1 MGEAASAAKGA
12 VGVAAESGWQP
23 ASAAGC
29 VHACITVCPLCPLA
43 SGPAWRQT
51 LPLPSCLS
59 DLYLPCPSALPCP
72 ALPCHALPCAAALP
86 GLQGAVPATEFGN
99 VKERGEAPATSGHA
113 KEGWT
118 RWK

>member
-1 MGEAASAAKGA
+1 MHYCVPAVPAGIRSCLAPNFAAAF
-12 VGVAAESGWQP
+12 V
-23 ASAAGC
+23 
-29 VHACITVCPLCPLA
+29 PL
-43 SGPAWRQT
+43 R
-51 LPLPSCLS
+51 PLPS
-59 DLYLPCPSALPCP
+59 LPFCPALPCP
-72 ALPCHALPCAAALP
+72 AMPCHALPCAAALP